1 MTTIPYKE
9 PATGIATA
17 PAPPS
22 VLWQRIGVAVV
33 LVLVPLMLL
42 SLVLPPLK
50 GKGAKKKQ
58 DWVLGLA
65 IATAIASGALYVAP
79 TPLFPRKQATLPLI
93 VFGTAMLLIAC
104 IMWNRSYLKYV
115 QRPDAPHNEVFRRAM
130 RNFHA
135 PIYGRYDN
143 AIARSKEAAPPYSY
157 RTLPWV
163 MLTSIAAIGW
173 FVWAWRRP
181 LEKRWT
187 AAMFATLC
195 GFMLVMIVLFAL
207 CEPPGKPGRWAPLRF
222 TLQLSGYSEFS
233 SDIESFH
240 GVGDTL
246 ARYVGKMPD
255 LNWYGQHY
263 PPGNLILL
271 TIEKQLGIPGMTK
284 VIVCLLTVLTAVPL
298 YMLAKELELDD
309 ATASAAVLLFA
320 MTTGVLVYATINT
333 TSLVL
338 FPATMCLWML
348 ARSLKSGS
356 IATAAMLGLFYTF
369 YLFFSF
375 SASILGV
382 LMALTTVLGFFTG
395 AFKLRNILITGG
407 ASLAC
412 VFACVVLLYLT
423 THFNLIACFIT
434 AVHGHQAQQG
444 NEGFD
449 DAKRWWLRSSGNIIA
464 YLMSIVPLCILAIS
478 AAVYRWFA
486 KAEADGERMTTSFVV
501 ATVLTVLIAG
511 FSGLFYVE
519 TERIWIFLTPPFA
532 LATAYELKRRAE
544 NEGRSL
550 IYIVLFLVIA
560 ISCTQEFFFQHYR

>member
-1 MTTIPYKE
+1 
-9 PATGIATA
+9 
-17 PAPPS
+17 
-22 VLWQRIGVAVV
+22 VFWQRIGIAIA

-50 GKGAKKKQ
+50 GKGADKKQ

-65 IATAIASGALYVAP
+65 IATAIASGVAYFVP
-79 TPLFPRKQATLPLI
+79 SAMFPRKQSTLPLI

-104 IMWNRSYLKYV
+104 IMWNRSFLNYTR
-115 QRPDAPHNEVFRRAM
+115 RPDAPHNEVFRRAM

-157 RTLPWV
+157 ATLPWV
-163 MLTSIAAIGW
+163 IVASMAAIGW
-173 FVWAWRRP
+173 FIWAWRRP

-187 AAMFATLC
+187 AASFAVLC
-195 GFMLVMIVLFAL
+195 GFMLGMIVLFAL
-207 CEPPGKPGRWAPLRF
+207 CEPPGKPGRWAPMRF
-222 TLQLSGYSEFS
+222 TLQLSGYSEFA
-233 SDIESFH
+233 SDIESFK

-246 ARYVGKMPD
+246 RTYVEKMPK

-271 TIEKQLGIPGMTK
+271 TIERQLGIPGLTK
-284 VIVCLLTVLTAVPL
+284 AIVCLLTVLTVVPL

-309 ATASAAVLLFA
+309 VAASVAVLLFA

-348 ARSLKSGS
+348 VRSLKTGS
-356 IATAAMLGLFYTF
+356 IAAAALLGVCFTF

-382 LMALTTVLGFFTG
+382 LMALTTVIGWLSGAFTLRNVLATG
-395 AFKLRNILITGG
+395 AV
-407 ASLAC
+407 SLAC
-412 VFACVVLLYLT
+412 VLGCVALLYVT
-423 THFNLIACFIT
+423 TRFNLIACFVT

-449 DAKRWWLRSSGNIIA
+449 DAKRWWLRSTGNVIA
-464 YLMSIVPLCILAIS
+464 YLMSIVPLCILAVS
-478 AAVYRWFA
+478 AAAFSAFA
-486 KAEADGERMTTSFVV
+486 KPQASGARFTRSFVI
-501 ATVLTVLIAG
+501 ATVLTVLVAG

-519 TERIWIFLTPPFA
+519 TERIWIFLTPAFA
-532 LATAYELKRRAE
+532 LAAGYELRRRAAD
-544 NEGRSL
+544 EGRGL
-550 IYIVLFLVIA
+550 IYIVIFLVIA